1 MSQVAGLD
9 TGSSI
14 TAERREHV
22 EGRLRHNLI
31 AWLAT
36 VDPEGQPHT
45 VPVWFLHRDDGRILT
60 YTRASKAK
68 LRNLQSNPRVSL
80 ALDVTDIGRDVIRVE
95 GTAVVDETVPPAD
108 QNPAYVAKYAE
119 RMGALFDEPAAFA
132 RMFSVPIVITPE
144 RLLA

>member
-9 TGSSI
+9 SGPSI

-31 AWLAT
+31 AWL
-36 VDPEGQPHT
+36 
-45 VPVWFLHRDDGRILT
+45 
-60 YTRASKAK
+60 
-68 LRNLQSNPRVSL
+68 RNLQSNPRVAL

-108 QNPAYVAKYAE
+108 RNPEYLAKYAE
-119 RMGALFDEPAAFA
+119 RIGALFGEPAEFA
-132 RMFSVPIVITPE
+132 RMFSVPLVITPV